1 MSYIAPQEFFPP
13 KPRGRASYPRNRNL
27 ARPARQSLSESTIQ
41 LIRHEHAFDVE
52 LHRFAGDL
60 LAAAA
65 ATQNSSF
72 WLEVGRLKLC
82 MQLNFMFH

>member
-1 MSYIAPQEFFPP
+1 MSYIAPQELFPP
-13 KPRGRASYPRNRNL
+13 KPRGRASYPR
-27 ARPARQSLSESTIQ
+27 RQSLSESAIQ
-41 LIRHEHAFDVE
+41 VIRREHAFDVE

-65 ATQNSSF
+65 ATQDSSF
-72 WLEVGRLKLC
+72 CLEVGRLKLC